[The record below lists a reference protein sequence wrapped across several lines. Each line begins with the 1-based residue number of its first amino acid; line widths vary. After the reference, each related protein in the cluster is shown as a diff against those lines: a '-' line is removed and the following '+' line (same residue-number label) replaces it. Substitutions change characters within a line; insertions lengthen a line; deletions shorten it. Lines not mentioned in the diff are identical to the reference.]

1 MEGAIITTQASAIEA
16 IGQVLTLPFTF
27 PMYLDGSVGQ
37 PRKRWAGYLDSVIL
51 LEKTRDKRKMTE
63 GSPHGPGFDSRIAE
77 IADTMEILGSSH
89 LGEIDLCV
97 FVLRDR
103 TGKVIGETRV
113 G

>member
-1 MEGAIITTQASAIEA
+1 
-16 IGQVLTLPFTF
+16 
-27 PMYLDGSVGQ
+27 
-37 PRKRWAGYLDSVIL
+37 
-51 LEKTRDKRKMTE
+51 MTE
-63 GSPHGPGFDSRIAE
+63 GFPHGPGFDSRIAE